1 MDRAKFEK
9 AVKIREKITNLQE
22 LASDLQSV
30 NCIIFFIH
38 NPSTDR
44 RLSVL
49 WKDGD
54 IVHNRTDG
62 KGSLLWQ
69 DGDVQDL
76 FDIIIGNVMEKIE
89 DRLKD
94 LEDEFDKL

>member
-54 IVHNRTDG
+54 
-62 KGSLLWQ
+62 
-69 DGDVQDL
+69 VQDL